1 VIFLRNI
8 HPKRAAYVPVAPGWA
23 RLLLPAVTAAVP
35 AGVLALAGVQRAL
48 DCQHLAVVTEVN
60 RAGGARKR
68 CVVTWPPRS
77 PKRNA
82 GSSPPCSL
90 RKPASTARPKR
101 PSAATRDA
109 SDPRTAN
116 AVTTSGRRNG
126 SSGSRRAG
134 GRAPPEQRSRPSW
147 ARRRTPS
154 APWPDAWGWQDAA
167 GCAAIR
173 FGNALSISAW
183 RRGAYGGE
191 ACCRPP
197 RAAAGVCRSS
207 VTGRTPGT
215 SGSARHRPLP
225 MPSRPD

>member
-1 VIFLRNI
+1 MIFLRNI

-109 SDPRTAN
+109 SDPRIAN

-134 GRAPPEQRSRPSW
+134 GGRHRSSDRGRAGHDAGRRPRHGPTPGAGKMLRGAQRSVLVTRYQYPLGG
-147 ARRRTPS
+147 AVLTAGKLAADHRELRQVS
-154 APWPDAWGWQDAA
+154 AA
-167 GCAAIR
+167 
-173 FGNALSISAW
+173 
-183 RRGAYGGE
+183 
-191 ACCRPP
+191 
-197 RAAAGVCRSS
+197 
-207 VTGRTPGT
+207 
-215 SGSARHRPLP
+215 HR
-225 MPSRPD
+225 